1 MPSHS
6 NVVALFPLLRAQ
18 RVVQNRIRLPRS
30 RQKDVSWGLL
40 LGNARG
46 SRWRFFL
53 FWIFFRRRT
62 TTAVQKSKNKKFSSF
77 FPPFFSPLSSERRGE
92 LSASWKR
99 ARVQNKNE
107 CATGSTGAA
116 GLTGSTGATTQTES
130 KRAAQTESKRAA
142 QAESNVST
150 SRVKRAAQAESNVQ
164 HKPSQTCSERE
175 KNFAFLATSQNAS
188 TNSFLFNCDK
198 EL

>member
-130 KRAAQTESKRAA
+130 
-142 QAESNVST
+142 
-150 SRVKRAAQAESNVQ
+150 NVQ
-164 HKPSQTCSERE
+164 HKPSPNVQHKPRERGERE
-175 KNFAFLATSQNAS
+175 RKGRG
-188 TNSFLFNCDK
+188 
-198 EL
+198 ELLGRKSKDGARF